1 LNSGFFIFSTV
12 FLALA
17 TGYLAATTP
26 RRYVLYL
33 IVMLLAGA
41 SVLGM
46 IFKILHSP
54 RADEFLLL
62 GFAGQVA
69 GAALLIRSGIKNDT
83 GKIRLHQ
90 LLLGIVIVA
99 QMAAANLF
107 LQELSFARIANYLI
121 VALAATPLVR
131 NEYQHEAEW
140 NLLVLVLIYSIIP
153 VIGDFIG
160 LF

>member
-1 LNSGFFIFSTV
+1 M

-26 RRYVLYL
+26 RRYFLYL
-33 IVMLLAGA
+33 CVILLSGA
-41 SVLGM
+41 YVLGM
-46 IFKILHSP
+46 VFKILHSP
-54 RADEFLLL
+54 GADELLLL
-62 GFAGQVA
+62 GFVGQVA
-69 GAALLIRSGIKNDT
+69 GAALLIRSGIKSDS

-131 NEYQHEAEW
+131 KEYRHDGEW
-140 NLLVLVLIYSIIP
+140 NLLMLVLLHAILP
-153 VIGDFIG
+153 VIRDFIG